1 MEVEVEMGGGGVDSC
16 PRANSYA
23 DKQWARALLGKGRGL
38 HVEASQSALM
48 VILKS
53 VMWWSDQCNLDFLSS
68 HSLEVS
74 SQNCGS
80 LCPGSSPVIRQL
92 TYSTW
97 NCGSFCFDSGL
108 VIM

>member
-1 MEVEVEMGGGGVDSC
+1 MEVEVEMGGGVI
-16 PRANSYA
+16 PVQEPTPYA
-23 DKQWARALLGKGRGL
+23 DKQWARALLGKGRGPD
-38 HVEASQSALM
+38 VEASQSALM

-53 VMWWSDQCNLDFLSS
+53 VMWWSDQCNLDFLGS

-74 SQNCGS
+74 SQNCSS